1 MVQST
6 FSKQHVSK
14 FKKRWDKLFFGLTFL
29 MAFPAI
35 LIVQNL
41 SFYFFVLL
49 LFHKVKFGREKMSYD
64 KLLFWLGL
72 LFSYGAILSTIN
84 TPLVEGKENMARA
97 ISAMPNY
104 VYWGFLIAFLVNS
117 REYINMSLV
126 HKAIFYGVL
135 CYIPYFY
142 LREAFSINI
151 PVLQRTSNNNYAFLM
166 ICFSPT
172 ALYYCSYTYGKK
184 VAILLW
190 IGILASLLFLGRR
203 AGFTLVGL
211 TGSGVLFFNRV
222 NIKTLVTGIV
232 TIVTIAILLSTPFIE
247 DTIHDANERIYG
259 LIYERDK
266 VQTEDRSYL
275 TRMAMVEKGL
285 NLFERYPY
293 TGVGLSNFS
302 QIEGAV
308 EGDFDGSQFVIN
320 KQDLNTLSAH
330 NSYISIL
337 SEGGLFLFVPFILIL
352 FTIILY
358 FIFNFNTINVDNKPL
373 YWSIIGMTFHYYY
386 ISAVVNVYGWFV
398 IALCAALKYRK
409 Q

>member
-247 DTIHDANERIYG
+247 DTIHDANERIY
-259 LIYERDK
+259 
-266 VQTEDRSYL
+266 
-275 TRMAMVEKGL
+275 
-285 NLFERYPY
+285 
-293 TGVGLSNFS
+293 
-302 QIEGAV
+302 
-308 EGDFDGSQFVIN
+308 
-320 KQDLNTLSAH
+320 
-330 NSYISIL
+330 
-337 SEGGLFLFVPFILIL
+337 
-352 FTIILY
+352 
-358 FIFNFNTINVDNKPL
+358 
-373 YWSIIGMTFHYYY
+373 
-386 ISAVVNVYGWFV
+386 
-398 IALCAALKYRK
+398 
-409 Q
+409 

>member
-1 MVQST
+1 
-6 FSKQHVSK
+6 
-14 FKKRWDKLFFGLTFL
+14 
-29 MAFPAI
+29 
-35 LIVQNL
+35 
-41 SFYFFVLL
+41 
-49 LFHKVKFGREKMSYD
+49 
-64 KLLFWLGL
+64 
-72 LFSYGAILSTIN
+72 
-84 TPLVEGKENMARA
+84 
-97 ISAMPNY
+97 
-104 VYWGFLIAFLVNS
+104 
-117 REYINMSLV
+117 
-126 HKAIFYGVL
+126 
-135 CYIPYFY
+135 
-142 LREAFSINI
+142 
-151 PVLQRTSNNNYAFLM
+151 M

-352 FTIILY
+352 FTFILY
-358 FIFNFNTINVDNKPL
+358 FIFNFNV
-373 YWSIIGMTFHYYY
+373 SII
-386 ISAVVNVYGWFV
+386 I
-398 IALCAALKYRK
+398 KYNILIINICIL
-409 Q
+409 